1 MSHWER
7 LSALDVSFLYAESP
21 TAHMHVGSLLFFED
35 IGLTEA
41 EIFDHIARRLHHVPR
56 FRKKVRWVPG
66 GLHRPVWVDDPH
78 FDLRFHVR
86 WTGLPKP
93 RGERE
98 ALALM
103 GRLMSHNLDRRKP
116 LWEMWVFDLED
127 GRRGIIQKTHHCLI
141 DGASGVDLGT
151 VLLDFAADAPPP
163 EAEPWSPEPEPSD
176 AELTRDALL
185 DLSERPR
192 QLRAVARR
200 VMDKLEGSEPL
211 ADKARDILDGIK
223 SFGRAATELMPM
235 TSLNASIG
243 PHRRY
248 DVVRLELADVKAVRR
263 RFECTVNDVVL
274 CLVTSALRRLLIS
287 RRENVEG
294 LVMKAMVPVSVRDAS
309 QARTWGN
316 KVSMMAAELPV
327 GEPDPRVCIVALR
340 DRMADLKRSGQAV
353 GADFWVRLGEYAPPT
368 LLSLAGRA
376 LALQRMVNLVVTN
389 VPGPQFPL
397 YLRGARMLE
406 AFPYVPVFAQ
416 NPLSVAVLSYDGAL
430 GFGLTGD
437 WDRLPDLAVFS
448 EGLRQALAALMSDV
462 PVVETSEAPAPAAK
476 VSSAKPKKKRKS
488 PAKKKSAAS
497 SARER

>member
-1 MSHWER
+1 MSRFER
-7 LSALDVSFLYAESP
+7 LSALDCAFLYAESP

-35 IGLTEA
+35 KGASEA
-41 EIFDHIARRLHHVPR
+41 DFSEHIRSRLHHVPR
-56 FRKKVRWVPG
+56 FRKKVRFVPG

-103 GRLMSHNLDRRKP
+103 GRGMSHHLDRRKP

-127 GRRGIIQKTHHCLI
+127 GRRGVIQKTHHCLI

-151 VLLDFAADAPPP
+151 VLLDFAADAPPV
-163 EAEPWSPEPEPSD
+163 AGEPWTPDPEPTD

-185 DLSERPR
+185 DLRGRSR
-192 QLRAVARR
+192 QLKDAARR
-200 VMDKLEGSEPL
+200 VWEDPEALGSL
-211 ADKARDILDGIK
+211 ADKARDVLDGIK
-223 SFGRAATELMPM
+223 SFGRSAAEFMPR
-235 TSLNASIG
+235 TSLNAELG
-243 PHRRY
+243 AHRRFQ
-248 DVVRLELADVKAVRR
+248 VVRLSLADVKRVRQ

-274 CLVTSALRRLLIS
+274 ALVTSALRKLLLS
-287 RRENVEG
+287 RGESVEG
-294 LVMKAMVPVSVRDAS
+294 LTMKAMVPVSVRDAS

-316 KVSMMAAELPV
+316 KVSMIAAELPV
-327 GEPDPRVCIVALR
+327 GLPDPKQRLLALR
-340 DRMADLKRSGQAV
+340 DRMADLKRSRQAV
-353 GADFWVRLGEYAPPT
+353 GADFWVRLGEFAPPT

-376 LALQRMVNLVVTN
+376 VAMQRMVNLVVTN

-416 NPLSVAVLSYDGAL
+416 NPLGVAVLSYDGAL

-437 WDRLPDLAVFS
+437 WDSVPDLEVFAAGIP
-448 EGLRQALAALMSDV
+448 EALADLDAD
-462 PVVETSEAPAPAAK
+462 APAAA
-476 VSSAKPKKKRKS
+476 SGAKPKRRAA
-488 PAKKKSAAS
+488 AKKKPSGSTATG
-497 SARER
+497 